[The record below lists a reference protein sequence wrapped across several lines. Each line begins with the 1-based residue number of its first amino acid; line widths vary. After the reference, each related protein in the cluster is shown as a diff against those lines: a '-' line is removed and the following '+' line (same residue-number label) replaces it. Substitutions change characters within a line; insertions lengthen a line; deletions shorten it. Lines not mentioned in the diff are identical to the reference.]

1 MYKRDLYTG
10 WRKVKIVEVEMGGEG
25 RREKGFLRRIPI
37 GTEMKI
43 ADNDCQQFLE

>member
-43 ADNDCQQFLE
+43 ADPLYVCVF